1 MTEFKPVDPITIE
14 VIRNSLEASVEEMGM
29 TVSRLAHSII
39 FAENKDFSV
48 ALFTR
53 DAELLALAQYVPA
66 HQGGMATNL
75 AAVLETIGEHNLFPG
90 DVVMQNDPYSG
101 GLHAQDMAYLAPI
114 FYEDQLIAYAGTVAH
129 RTDVGGMAP
138 GSYCPGASE
147 VYQEAIRFP
156 CIKLVERGKLR
167 EDIMRIHLTNVRLPE
182 DQMADTQA
190 QLAALR
196 GCESSVKRLV
206 DKYGVNTFLS
216 AAKEILDISERR
228 ARAEVERIPDGKYT
242 YFDYTEH
249 DGFSDRDWKLQVT
262 VEIKGSDIYVDFA
275 GTDEQAKGFI
285 NAAPFLTISQAW
297 MALMF
302 WVDPA
307 IPKNQGLYRPF
318 KSISAPKGTILNP
331 NFPAPVGGCTCDS
344 GGLVLDIMLGALT
357 QASPDRGLACWTHA
371 SVGPTFYG
379 TDPDTGRMFI
389 LSILD
394 GLATGG
400 GARSY
405 ADGWPVA
412 RVTSST
418 IGIPNAEIIEQH
430 FPLRY
435 TKREMVTDA
444 GGDGE
449 FRGGP
454 GIEVEY
460 EVLAPMQMTV
470 MGLRR
475 RHPCPGAAGG
485 TAGGPHMMYLVSGGE
500 ERLLPLKAEGVQLSK
515 GDKVRFTTPGGGGY
529 GSVEKRDPEKT
540 MNDVLDGYL
549 SAEKAMEV
557 YGLTTACESLA

>member
-1 MTEFKPVDPITIE
+1 MTKERTIDPITVE
-14 VIRNSLEASVEEMGM
+14 VIRNSLESAVEEMGI
-29 TVSRLAHSII
+29 TISQLAHSII

-48 ALFTR
+48 AIFTA

-75 AAVLETIGEHNLFPG
+75 AAVLRTIGKDSLFPG
-90 DVVMQNDPYSG
+90 DVVMQNDPYLG
-101 GLHAQDMAYLAPI
+101 GLHSQDMAYISPI
-114 FYEDQLIAYAGTVAH
+114 FYDGQIIAYAGTVAH
-129 RTDVGGMAP
+129 RTDVGGMVP
-138 GSYCPGASE
+138 GSYCPEASE
-147 VYQEAIRFP
+147 IYQEAIRFP
-156 CIKLVERGKLR
+156 CIKLVEKGKLR
-167 EDIMRIHLTNVRLPE
+167 DDIMRIHLTNVRLPE

-196 GCESSVKRLV
+196 GSERAVKRIV
-206 DKYGVNTFLS
+206 DKYGADTFLA
-216 AAKEILDISERR
+216 AAKEILDLSERR
-228 ARAEVERIPDGKYT
+228 ARAEVEKIPDGIYT
-242 YFDYTEH
+242 YADYTEH
-249 DGFSDRDWKLQVT
+249 DGFTDRDWKLQVA
-262 VEIKGSDIYVDFA
+262 VEIEGSDIYVDFT

-307 IPKNQGLYRPF
+307 IPKNQGLYRLF
-318 KSISAPKGTILNP
+318 KKIYAPKGTILNP

-344 GGLVLDIMLGALT
+344 GGLILDIMLGALSK
-357 QASPDRGLACWTHA
+357 ASPERGLACWTHA
-371 SVGPTFYG
+371 AVGPTFYG
-379 TDPDTGRMFI
+379 VNPETGKMFI

-418 IGIPNAEIIEQH
+418 IGIPNVEIIEQH

-435 TKREMVTDA
+435 VKREMVTDA
-444 GGDGE
+444 GGDGR

-460 EVLAPMQMTV
+460 EVLAPMEMTV

-485 TAGGPHMMYLVSGGE
+485 TAGGPHTMYVVSGRE
-500 ERLLPLKAEGVQLSK
+500 EKPIPQKANGVKLNK
-515 GDKVRFTTPGGGGY
+515 GDRVRFTTPGGGGF
-529 GSVEKRDPEKT
+529 GRPEERDPE
-540 MNDVLDGYL
+540 MVSNDVLDAYI
-549 SAEKAMEV
+549 SSEKAMKV
-557 YGLTTACESLA
+557 YGLKDIS